1 MEEQTTHMKTIFEYN
16 TKVLSFNTLRRRLNS
31 GKTKKDEGFVT
42 SKHLSYMLNSSDT
55 FTHVNP
61 QVVGCSKWY
70 DTRFYNKDKRLK
82 STDKIRNRVNLWR
95 MC

>member
-1 MEEQTTHMKTIFEYN
+1 MEDLTTHMKNIFESN

-31 GKTKKDEGFVT
+31 GKTKYDKGFVT
-42 SKHLSYMLNSSDT
+42 SKHLSYILNNSDE

-61 QVVGCSKWY
+61 QTIGCSKWY
-70 DTRFYNKDKRLK
+70 DTRFYNKDKTMKL
-82 STDKIRNRVNLWR
+82 TDKVRNRVSLWR